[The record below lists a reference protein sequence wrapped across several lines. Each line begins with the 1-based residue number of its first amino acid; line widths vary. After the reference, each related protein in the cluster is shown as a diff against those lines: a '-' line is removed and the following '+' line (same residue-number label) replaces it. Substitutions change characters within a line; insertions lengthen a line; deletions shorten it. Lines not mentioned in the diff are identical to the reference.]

1 MATEIEQRQ
10 GDDSAIEIKLP
21 ILEEFENDRELVQRA
36 VNGELNARRKIA
48 GIIDPLVNRKSTG
61 LCKRYCGRNR
71 LHSRCTVDSSWGQQ
85 EEMALACEWG
95 TFTVFFL
102 RDKLLD
108 ESVLRR
114 YEECG
119 GTSLPGYLAAA
130 ASAYGLEE
138 QWKDRRFGRRMNSPR
153 CIEEMDPDA
162 RRVFWWLYDGES
174 VSTISLRL
182 GLDEDKIRNIIRQV
196 YDELSKAGLVHLL
209 ERQSSD
215 DLSGH
220 SVNGVESDAHGVE
233 WEAISQNRGTVDAH
247 WRSIVMAA
255 LEKLTWQDR
264 FLLEAMF
271 VEHLDDDQI
280 LYALRTLN
288 VQLADG
294 LHAEDMGVGNVREM
308 RNKVL
313 VKMRKLVAE

>member
-10 GDDSAIEIKLP
+10 VDSAIEIKAP
-21 ILEEFENDRELVQRA
+21 ILEELENDRELVQRA
-36 VNGELNARRKIA
+36 VNGELKARRIIA
-48 GIIDPLVNRKSTG
+48 GIIDPLVSRKSIG

-71 LHSRCTVDSSWGQQ
+71 FYSRCTVESTWGLQ
-85 EEMALACEWG
+85 EETALVCEWG

-138 QWKDRRFGRRMNSPR
+138 QWKDRRFGQRMSSPR

-162 RRVFWWLYDGES
+162 KRVFWWLYDGES

-182 GLDEDKIRNIIRQV
+182 GMDEDKIRIIVRQV
-196 YDELSKAGLVHLL
+196 YDELGKAGLVHLL
-209 ERQSSD
+209 ERQTSED
-215 DLSGH
+215 RSGH
-220 SVNGVESDAHGVE
+220 STDGLESDVHGD
-233 WEAISQNRGTVDAH
+233 NRQEIPRDREVVDVH
-247 WRSIVMAA
+247 WRGIVLAA
-255 LEKLTWQDR
+255 IEKLTWQER

-271 VEHLDDDQI
+271 VDQLDDDQI
-280 LYALRTLN
+280 LFALRTLN
-288 VQLADG
+288 VQIVDG
-294 LHAEDMGVGNVREM
+294 LQAKDMGVGNLREL

-313 VKMRKLVAE
+313 VKIRKVVAE